1 MAERVVISRSRKA
14 EVFETREFAFTP
26 DLVRGLSEDGD
37 RPAIRDYRMRAWEI
51 YQETRM
57 PTTGDEPWRRTDLR
71 GMRTGAFRLPSQVD
85 LAALRLPEPP
95 QAILRPL
102 AGEAH
107 GGQILLTASGSRVE
121 LDQRLAQQGVIF
133 TDLRTAEREHAGLLA
148 KLLGKVV
155 RPEEGKFAALAASL
169 AQTGVLVYVPQGVQV
184 EKPLHSVLWGP
195 GVNLAYIDHILVW
208 VDRGA
213 SLTYVHESASHTEAT
228 GQAMHTGLV
237 EIVVEEGASLRFVEL
252 QSWGEHVWNFSHER
266 ARVGRDG
273 NLDWVFGAI
282 GSHLTKNFSELD
294 LAGQGASGRM
304 SGFYFTDGD
313 QHLDHDTQQNHL
325 APNTTSDLLFKGA
338 LRDKSRSVWQGM
350 IYVAP
355 GAQKTDG
362 YQANR
367 NLVLSPQA
375 RADSIPGLEIL
386 ADDVRCTHGATVGK
400 IDADQVF
407 YLRSRGIPYR
417 EAERLIVEG
426 FFDPIMQ
433 RIPFEGVRAR
443 FQDAIMEKMG

>member
-1 MAERVVISRSRKA
+1 MAERVVVSRSRKA
-14 EVFETREFAFTP
+14 ETAEPREFRFP
-26 DLVRGLSEDGD
+26 PEFVRGLAEAELD
-37 RPAIRDYRMRAWEI
+37 PAIRDYRLNAWETF
-51 YQETRM
+51 QATAM
-57 PTTGDEPWRRTDLR
+57 PTTSDEPWRRTDIRGLR
-71 GMRTGAFRLPSQVD
+71 AGAMRLPGQVN
-85 LAALRLPEPP
+85 LAALRLPPP
-95 QAILRPL
+95 PENLLKPL

-107 GGQILLTASGSRVE
+107 GGQIVLTADGARVE
-121 LDQRLAQQGVIF
+121 LDPELARQGVVF
-133 TDLRTAEREHAGLLA
+133 TDLRSAEREHPGLLA
-148 KLLGKVV
+148 ALVGQVV
-155 RPEEGKFAALAASL
+155 RSDEGKFAALAAAL
-169 AQTGVLVYVPQGVQV
+169 AQTGVLVYVPRGVQV
-184 EKPLHSVLWGP
+184 EKPLHSVLWAP
-195 GVNLAYIDHILVW
+195 GVDLAYIDHILVW

-228 GQAMHTGLV
+228 GQAMHAGLV
-237 EIVVEEGASLRFVEL
+237 EIVVDEGANLRFVEL

-266 ARVGRDG
+266 ARVLRDA
-273 NLDWVFGAI
+273 NLDWIFGAI

-304 SGFYFTDGD
+304 SGFYFTDGV

-325 APNTTSDLLFKGA
+325 AQNTTSDLLFKGA

-400 IDADQVF
+400 IDAEQVF

-433 RIPFEGVRAR
+433 RIPFEGVRSR